1 MKLIEQT
8 ATSVFRALVQ
18 VRRSLT
24 YRRLRQGLIP
34 TVILHVDMDAF
45 YASVEERDQPE
56 LVGKPVIVGGSRE
69 GRGVVSAANYVARK
83 YGVHSAL
90 PMATALRYCPRAI
103 VLPVRMEHY
112 AAISRQIREIFRR
125 YTPLVEP
132 LSLDEAFLD
141 VRGSEMLFGSPTEI
155 GRQIQNDIWN
165 ETQLVASIGV
175 AQNKFLAKIASDLD
189 KPNGFVEVSADSIQ
203 EFLDPLPVKRIWGVG
218 KRAEEILAKIGVT
231 TVERLRK
238 TPLASL
244 RQCFGDSTANHL
256 HELAHGRDSRSVVP
270 DREAKSISHETT
282 FPVDVTDVEILRSCL
297 LGLTEQVA
305 RRLRRHQ
312 LYGRTIHLKVRYND
326 FRTISRAHSLP
337 NSSHST
343 TEIWDAV
350 SEHLLTR
357 VDLQAQPVRLIGI
370 GLSSLAKN
378 RERQKTLFDD
388 HSERDSE
395 IDSATDAIKEK
406 FGGAAIQR
414 GSTFTP
420 KRDPKDDDQQT

>member
-1 MKLIEQT
+1 
-8 ATSVFRALVQ
+8 
-18 VRRSLT
+18 
-24 YRRLRQGLIP
+24 
-34 TVILHVDMDAF
+34 VILHVDMDAF
-45 YASVEERDQPE
+45 YASVEERDCPE

-69 GRGVVSAANYVARK
+69 HRGVVSAANYVARQ

-103 VLPVRMEHY
+103 VLPVRMDHY
-112 AAISRQIREIFRR
+112 AAISRQIREIFHR

-141 VRGSEMLFGSPTEI
+141 ARGSEQLFGTSAEI
-155 GRQIQNDIWN
+155 GRKIQQDIWN

-175 AQNKFLAKIASDLD
+175 APNKFLAKIASDFD
-189 KPNGFVEVSADSIQ
+189 KPNGFVEVPADGIHD
-203 EFLDPLPVKRIWGVG
+203 FLDPLPVKRIWGVG
-218 KRAEEILAKIGVT
+218 KRAEEMLAKIGVT

-256 HELAHGRDSRSVVP
+256 HELAHGRDSRNVVP

-282 FPVDVTDVEILRSCL
+282 FPIDVTDVEILRSCL
-297 LGLTEQVA
+297 LSLTEQVA
-305 RRLRRHQ
+305 RRLRRHK

-326 FRTISRAHSLP
+326 FRTISRAYSLP
-337 NSSHST
+337 NPSHST
-343 TEIWDAV
+343 SEIWDAV

-357 VDLQAQPVRLIGI
+357 VDLAVQPVRLIGI

-388 HSERDSE
+388 HSERDGE

-406 FGGAAIQR
+406 FGGTAIQR
-414 GSTFTP
+414 GSMFSA
-420 KRDPKDDDQQT
+420 KRKVNDDHGMT

>member
-1 MKLIEQT
+1 MI
-8 ATSVFRALVQ
+8 
-18 VRRSLT
+18 
-24 YRRLRQGLIP
+24 I
-34 TVILHVDMDAF
+34 HVDMDAF
-45 YASVEERDQPE
+45 YASVEERDRPE

-90 PMATALRYCPRAI
+90 PMVTALRFCPRAI
-103 VLPVRMEHY
+103 VLPVRMDHY
-112 AAISRQIREIFRR
+112 AAISRQIREIFHR

-141 VRGSEMLFGSPTEI
+141 PRGSEKLFGSASEI
-155 GRQIQNDIWN
+155 GRKIQHDIRD

-175 AQNKFLAKIASDLD
+175 APNKFLAKIASDFD
-189 KPNGFVEVSADSIQ
+189 KPNGFVEVPADCIQ
-203 EFLDPLPVKRIWGVG
+203 DFLDPLPVKRIWGVG
-218 KRAEEILAKIGVT
+218 KRAEEMLAKIGVT

-256 HELAHGRDSRSVVP
+256 HELAHGRDTRSVVP

-282 FPVDVTDVEILRSCL
+282 FPIDVTDVEVLRSCL
-297 LGLTEQVA
+297 LSLTEQVA
-305 RRLRRHQ
+305 RRLRRHK
-312 LYGRTIHLKVRYND
+312 LYGRTINLKVRYND
-326 FRTISRAHSLP
+326 FRTISRAYSLP
-337 NSSHST
+337 NPSHST
-343 TEIWDAV
+343 SEIWGAV

-357 VDLQAQPVRLIGI
+357 VDLAVQPVRLIGI

-388 HSERDSE
+388 HSERDGE

-406 FGGAAIQR
+406 FGGIAIQR
-414 GSTFTP
+414 GSMFSAKQKP
-420 KRDPKDDDQQT
+420 SANQKR

>member
-1 MKLIEQT
+1 
-8 ATSVFRALVQ
+8 
-18 VRRSLT
+18 
-24 YRRLRQGLIP
+24 
-34 TVILHVDMDAF
+34 MDAF
-45 YASVEERDQPE
+45 YASVEERDRPE

-90 PMATALRYCPRAI
+90 PMATAVRYCPRAI
-103 VLPVRMEHY
+103 VLPVRMDHY
-112 AAISRQIREIFRR
+112 AAISRQIREIFHR

-141 VRGSEMLFGSPTEI
+141 ARGSEKLFGPSAEI
-155 GRQIQNDIWN
+155 GRKIQQDIWD
-165 ETQLVASIGV
+165 ETQLVASIGI
-175 AQNKFLAKIASDLD
+175 APNKFLAKIASDLD
-189 KPNGFVEVSADSIQ
+189 KPNGFVELPADSIQ
-203 EFLDPLPVKRIWGVG
+203 EFLDPLSVKRIWGVG
-218 KRAEEILAKIGVT
+218 KRAEEMLANIGVD
-231 TVERLRK
+231 TVERLRR

-256 HELAHGRDSRSVVP
+256 HELAHGRDDRSVVP
-270 DREAKSISHETT
+270 DRKARSISHETT
-282 FPVDVTDVEILRSCL
+282 FPVDITDTEVLRSCL

-312 LYGRTIHLKVRYND
+312 LYGKTVNLKVRYND
-326 FRTISRAHSLP
+326 FRTLSRAYSLP
-337 NSSHST
+337 NPSHAT

-357 VDLQAQPVRLIGI
+357 VDLQAQPVRLVGM
-370 GLSSLAKN
+370 GLSSLSKTCQ
-378 RERQKTLFDD
+378 RQKTLFDD
-388 HSERDSE
+388 YSERDSE

-414 GSTFTP
+414 GSTFSARPRSGDRGHET
-420 KRDPKDDDQQT
+420 

>member
-1 MKLIEQT
+1 
-8 ATSVFRALVQ
+8 
-18 VRRSLT
+18 
-24 YRRLRQGLIP
+24 
-34 TVILHVDMDAF
+34 MDAF
-45 YASVEERDQPE
+45 YASVEERDRPE

-69 GRGVVSAANYVARK
+69 GRGVVSAANYVARE
-83 YGVHSAL
+83 YGVHSAM
-90 PMATALRYCPRAI
+90 PMATAVRYCPRGI
-103 VLPVRMEHY
+103 VLPVRMDHY
-112 AAISRQIREIFRR
+112 AAVSRQIREIFHR

-141 VRGSEMLFGSPTEI
+141 ARGSEKLFGTSAEI
-155 GRQIQNDIWN
+155 GRKIQNDIWN

-175 AQNKFLAKIASDLD
+175 APNKFLAKIASDLD
-189 KPNGFVEVSADSIQ
+189 KPNGFVEVQEDGIQ

-218 KRAEEILAKIGVT
+218 KRAEEMLAKIGVD

-256 HELAHGRDSRSVVP
+256 HELAHGRDNRNVVP

-282 FPVDVTDVEILRSCL
+282 FPVDIIDAEILRSCL

-305 RRLRRHQ
+305 RRLRRHK
-312 LYGRTIHLKVRYND
+312 LYGRTVNLKVRYSD
-326 FRTISRAHSLP
+326 FKTISRVYSLP
-337 NSSHST
+337 DSTHST
-343 TEIWDAV
+343 TEIWEAV

-357 VDLQAQPVRLIGI
+357 VDLQSQPVRLIGM
-370 GLSSLAKN
+370 GLSSLGKI

-395 IDSATDAIKEK
+395 IDSATDAIRDK

-414 GSTFTP
+414 GSTFTA
-420 KRDPKDDDQQT
+420 KRRPDDRGHET

>member
-1 MKLIEQT
+1 M
-8 ATSVFRALVQ
+8 
-18 VRRSLT
+18 
-24 YRRLRQGLIP
+24 
-34 TVILHVDMDAF
+34 ILHVDMDAF
-45 YASVEERDQPE
+45 YASVEERDCPE

-69 GRGVVSAANYVARK
+69 HRGVVSAANYVARQ

-103 VLPVRMEHY
+103 VLPVRMDHY
-112 AAISRQIREIFRR
+112 AAISRQIREIFHR

-141 VRGSEMLFGSPTEI
+141 ARGSEQLFGTSAEI
-155 GRQIQNDIWN
+155 GRKIQQDIWN

-175 AQNKFLAKIASDLD
+175 APNKFLAKIASDFD
-189 KPNGFVEVSADSIQ
+189 KPNGFVEVPADGIHD
-203 EFLDPLPVKRIWGVG
+203 FLDPLPVKRIWGVG
-218 KRAEEILAKIGVT
+218 KRAEEMLAKIGVT

-256 HELAHGRDSRSVVP
+256 HELAHGRDSRNVVP

-282 FPVDVTDVEILRSCL
+282 FPIDVTDVEILRSCL
-297 LGLTEQVA
+297 LSLTEQVA
-305 RRLRRHQ
+305 RRLRRHK

-326 FRTISRAHSLP
+326 FRTISRAYSLP
-337 NSSHST
+337 NPSHST
-343 TEIWDAV
+343 SEIWDAV

-357 VDLQAQPVRLIGI
+357 VDLAVQPVRLIGI

-388 HSERDSE
+388 HSERDGE

-406 FGGAAIQR
+406 FGGTAIQR
-414 GSTFTP
+414 GSMFSA
-420 KRDPKDDDQQT
+420 KRKVNDDHGMT

>member
-1 MKLIEQT
+1 MRPTQ
-8 ATSVFRALVQ
+8 
-18 VRRSLT
+18 
-24 YRRLRQGLIP
+24 IP
-34 TVILHVDMDAF
+34 ILNMICWNKASSTVIIHVDMDAF
-45 YASVEERDQPE
+45 YASVEERDRPE

-83 YGVHSAL
+83 FGVHSAL
-90 PMATALRYCPRAI
+90 PMVTALRFCPRAI
-103 VLPVRMEHY
+103 VLPVRMDHY
-112 AAISRQIREIFRR
+112 AAISRQIREIFHR

-141 VRGSEMLFGSPTEI
+141 ARGSEKLFGSAAEI
-155 GRQIQNDIWN
+155 GRKIQNDIWN

-175 AQNKFLAKIASDLD
+175 APNKFLAKIASDLD
-189 KPNGFVEVSADSIQ
+189 KPNGFVEVPADGVQ

-218 KRAEEILAKIGVT
+218 KRAEEMLAKIGVT
-231 TVERLRK
+231 TVERLRI

-244 RQCFGDSTANHL
+244 RQCFGDSTASHL
-256 HELAHGRDSRSVVP
+256 HELAHGRDSRRVVP

-282 FPVDVTDVEILRSCL
+282 FPVDVTDVEVLRSCL

-305 RRLRRHQ
+305 RRLRRHK
-312 LYGRTIHLKVRYND
+312 LYGRTINLKVRYND
-326 FRTISRAHSLP
+326 FRTISRAHSLANP
-337 NSSHST
+337 SHST
-343 TEIWDAV
+343 SEILDAV

-388 HSERDSE
+388 HSERDGE

-406 FGGAAIQR
+406 FGGTAIQR
-414 GSTFTP
+414 GSMFSAKQKP
-420 KRDPKDDDQQT
+420 SENQKKQ

>member
-1 MKLIEQT
+1 M
-8 ATSVFRALVQ
+8 
-18 VRRSLT
+18 
-24 YRRLRQGLIP
+24 
-34 TVILHVDMDAF
+34 ILHVDMDAF

>member
-1 MKLIEQT
+1 M
-8 ATSVFRALVQ
+8 
-18 VRRSLT
+18 
-24 YRRLRQGLIP
+24 
-34 TVILHVDMDAF
+34 ILHIDIDAF

-69 GRGVVSAANYVARK
+69 GRGVVSAANYVARE
-83 YGVHSAL
+83 YGVHSAM
-90 PMATALRYCPRAI
+90 PMVTAVRYCPRAI
-103 VLPVRMEHY
+103 VLPVRMDHY
-112 AAISRQIREIFRR
+112 AAVSRQIREIFHR

-141 VRGSEMLFGSPTEI
+141 ARGSEKLFGSSAEI
-155 GRQIQNDIWN
+155 GRKIQHDIWN

-175 AQNKFLAKIASDLD
+175 APNKFLAKIASDLD
-189 KPNGFVEVSADSIQ
+189 KPNGFVEVSAEGVQD
-203 EFLDPLPVKRIWGVG
+203 FLDPLPVKRIWGVG
-218 KRAEEILAKIGVT
+218 KRAEEILAGIGVD

-238 TPLASL
+238 TPVASL

-256 HELAHGRDSRSVVP
+256 HDLAHGRDSRDVVP

-282 FPVDVTDVEILRSCL
+282 FPTDVTDVDVLRSCL
-297 LGLTEQVA
+297 LSLTEQVA
-305 RRLRRHQ
+305 RRLRRHK
-312 LYGRTIHLKVRYND
+312 LYGRTINLKVRYND
-326 FRTISRAHSLP
+326 FRTISRAYSLP
-337 NSSHST
+337 EPSHST

-357 VDLQAQPVRLIGI
+357 VDLHAHPVRLIGV
-370 GLSSLAKN
+370 GLSSLTKT

-395 IDSATDAIKEK
+395 IDSTTDAIKEK

-414 GSTFTP
+414 SSAFSA
-420 KRDPKDDDQQT
+420 KRKTSDRSQES